1 MNKIINKFLL
11 TGDKFMPEMHL
22 RQPGFTYS
30 AADHLLKTEKTQK
43 IKEKENSRYTHQN
56 EVDKACFEYGLTYG
70 DFKDLLRRTAS
81 VKLLRDKSFNIAK
94 NPKYVG
100 YQRHLASMVYS
111 FFFDKKTTSGSRG
124 RSEIMSNREL
134 AEKQHK
140 PTATKSKKQKVQSSF
155 IDNIQSAD

>member
-1 MNKIINKFLL
+1 ML
-11 TGDKFMPEMHL
+11 D
-22 RQPGFTYS
+22 
-30 AADHLLKTEKTQK
+30 
-43 IKEKENSRYTHQN
+43 IKDIQLPWFI
-56 EVDKACFEYGLTYG
+56 VF
-70 DFKDLLRRTAS
+70 
-81 VKLLRDKSFNIAK
+81 
-94 NPKYVG
+94 
-100 YQRHLASMVYS
+100 